1 MKSAQSHPEIYDCAI
16 VVGGVFDADE
26 LVDVISLPWHYDSE
40 DYAEAMKADKTRM
53 ATLDVLKQPMTV
65 PVLLMHGGNT
75 IDPSLR
81 ATSSLRSQ
89 LKKQKGSRVVKL
101 KRNKSGFYGDEA
113 RERVYSELLK
123 FLAR

>member
-1 MKSAQSHPEIYDCAI
+1 M
-16 VVGGVFDADE
+16 
-26 LVDVISLPWHYDSE
+26 VDVISLPWHYDSE

-75 IDPSLR
+75 IDPSMR
-81 ATSSLRSQ
+81 ATSSLRNQ

-113 RERVYSELLK
+113 RERVYLELLK